1 MISAILTNGE
11 FICSII
17 DETGNTKKF
26 WDFMWILKYAIE
38 STAMKPYNKCIYIM
52 DNASI
57 HHSYSTL
64 EVFKKLNLWIM
75 YLPAY
80 SPELAAIELLFR
92 LIKNKIRR
100 WQENQEYSFWN
111 PKDIYI

>member
-1 MISAILTNGE
+1 
-11 FICSII
+11 
-17 DETGNTKKF
+17 
-26 WDFMWILKYAIE
+26 MWNLKYALE
-38 STAMKPYNKCIYIM
+38 STAMKPYNKCIYIK

-80 SPELAAIELLFR
+80 SPELLFR
-92 LIKNKIRR
+92 LIKNKIRS
-100 WQENQEYSFWN
+100 WQAKPRIFILKS
-111 PKDIYI
+111 KR

>member
-1 MISAILTNGE
+1 
-11 FICSII
+11 
-17 DETGNTKKF
+17 
-26 WDFMWILKYAIE
+26 
-38 STAMKPYNKCIYIM
+38 M
-52 DNASI
+52 DNVSI

-92 LIKNKIRR
+92 LINNKIRS
-100 WQENQEYSFWN
+100 WQSNQEYSFWN
-111 PKDIYI
+111 PKDRYIIFESITDTKQINIFKIWT